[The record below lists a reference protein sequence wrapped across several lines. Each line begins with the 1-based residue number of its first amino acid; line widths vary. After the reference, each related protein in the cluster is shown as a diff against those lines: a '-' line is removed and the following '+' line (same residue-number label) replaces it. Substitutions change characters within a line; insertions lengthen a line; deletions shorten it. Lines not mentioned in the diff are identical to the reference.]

1 MASTSSRMCC
11 NSNNE
16 MRERD
21 GCNARWTK
29 RSTTM
34 RREGEDDD
42 GGSQIGLR
50 ERCYRPNTESVRED
64 VMVMVMVTVM

>member
-1 MASTSSRMCC
+1 
-11 NSNNE
+11 
-16 MRERD
+16 
-21 GCNARWTK
+21 
-29 RSTTM
+29 M